1 MLMTAKRRQPVPMA
15 AHHMFSVVNNA
26 RAMVSRTM
34 PSRIDNVFVMFVV
47 F

>member
-1 MLMTAKRRQPVPMA
+1 MA

-34 PSRIDNVFVMFVV
+34 PSRIENVFVMFVV